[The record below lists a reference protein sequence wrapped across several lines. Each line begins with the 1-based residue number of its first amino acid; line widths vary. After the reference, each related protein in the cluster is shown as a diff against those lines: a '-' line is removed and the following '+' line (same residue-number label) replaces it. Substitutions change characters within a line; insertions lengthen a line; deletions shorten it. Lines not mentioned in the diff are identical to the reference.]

1 MLFIIAKFKPFII
14 PVLFLMLLDQLIK
27 VIISSAFMHYNFD
40 IISGFIRFNPKINTN
55 LSWAG
60 NHIDIF
66 SSLIVAV
73 VLNVFA
79 LFIFLSGYLLYRA
92 KRNQTSFSVRI
103 IMVCGL
109 AGCLCSLIDK
119 LLWGGSLDF
128 LQIPKVFVFDL
139 KDCYLT
145 VSEIL
150 FVIIGVFHSKE
161 ISVKEYVL
169 FCCNKFR
176 L

>member
-1 MLFIIAKFKPFII
+1 MQKFNIFII
-14 PVLFLMLLDQLIK
+14 PVLCLLLIDQITK
-27 VIISSAFMHYNFD
+27 TIISFAFMQYDFD
-40 IISGFIRFNPKINTN
+40 IIKNFITFNPKLNTE

-60 NHIDIF
+60 NYIDIF
-66 SSLIVAV
+66 SSPLVTV
-73 VLNVFA
+73 LLNVIA
-79 LFIFLSGYLLYRA
+79 IFIFLTGYLLYKA
-92 KRNQTSFSVRI
+92 KREQTKLSVKV

-128 LQIPKVFVFDL
+128 LQILDLFIFDL

-145 VSEIL
+145 VAEVL
-150 FVIIGVFHSKE
+150 FVIIGVLHNKE
-161 ISVKEYVL
+161 ISVKEYSL
-169 FCCNKFR
+169 FCYHKFK